1 MKKSMIISV
10 GGTPEPII
18 KSIVNYE
25 PDLVYFMPS
34 QSSITQIGEITVK
47 TKISPAQIKTKIVED
62 HQSLVSAFKTAS
74 EIIKEIK
81 EDYEIWIDYTGGTKS
96 MSAGLVIAGLN
107 EGCKFVYVG
116 AVTEEGRNKKG
127 LGIVKDGFED
137 VLPQANP
144 YELFA
149 KPETDRAID
158 LFNRYQFAAALNNF
172 DSALEKIRDEGE
184 KERLRILRELTDAY
198 SSWDKFKVLKIK
210 TRKESIISIL
220 EKNMSELR
228 KIYKISGEKE
238 PDFVKQIEKNIEFLK
253 LRFGDVRYVLADLI
267 NNVSRRIEEGKY
279 DDAVARLYRAIELVA
294 QTRLKELGLIDEKKL
309 KDNRVFAI
317 VLRDLEKQLDKETI
331 EKYKKGQRQ
340 EDLKKGVIKIGLSKD
355 YDLLADLD
363 DELGKK
369 FIEESKEAENLQNL
383 LNNRNNSI
391 LAHGL
396 EPVERETA
404 TELFEEV
411 KAYAKTVL
419 PELDELMKDASF
431 PKL

>member
-1 MKKSMIISV
+1 MIISV

-18 KSIVNYE
+18 KSIDNYK

-34 QSSITQIGEITVK
+34 QSSITQIGEITAK
-47 TKISPAQIKTKIVED
+47 TGISPAQIKTKIVGD
-62 HQSLVSAFKTAS
+62 HQNLVSAFKTAS
-74 EIIKEIK
+74 EIIKETK

-116 AVTEEGRNKKG
+116 AVNDKGRNKEG
-127 LGIVKDGFED
+127 LGIVKGGFED

-149 KPETDRAID
+149 KPETGRAFD
-158 LFNRYQFAAALNNF
+158 LFNRYQFVAALNNF
-172 DSALEKIRDEGE
+172 DSALEKIQDEGE

-198 SSWDKFKVLKIK
+198 SSWDKFKIFK
-210 TRKESIISIL
+210 TRKESLIKIL
-220 EKNMSELR
+220 KKNLSDLR

-238 PDFVKQIEKNIEFLK
+238 HEFVKQIEKNIEFLK
-253 LRFGDVRYVLADLI
+253 LRFEDERYVIADLL
-267 NNVSRRIEEGKY
+267 NNASRRIEEGKY
-279 DDAVARLYRAIELVA
+279 DDAVARLYRLIELIA

-317 VLRDLEKQLDKETI
+317 ILRDLEKKLDKEAI

-340 EDLKKGVIKIGLSKD
+340 EDLNKGVIKIGLSKD
-355 YDLLADLD
+355 YELLADLD
-363 DELGKK
+363 DEFGKK

-383 LNNRNNSI
+383 LNARNNSI

-396 EPVERETA
+396 EPVERKTA
-404 TELFEEV
+404 TELFEKVE
-411 KAYAKTVL
+411 AYAKIVL
-419 PELDELMKDASF
+419 PELDDLIKEASF